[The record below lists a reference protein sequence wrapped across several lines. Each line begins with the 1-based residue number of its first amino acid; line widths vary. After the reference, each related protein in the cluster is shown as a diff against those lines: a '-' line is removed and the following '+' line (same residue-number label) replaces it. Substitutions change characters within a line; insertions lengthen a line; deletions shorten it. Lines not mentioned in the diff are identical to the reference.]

1 MIIGKIMMIQNSSSK
16 ESVEYLI
23 SKKIMEL
30 KGNIK
35 DYTLNRF
42 IEEVGVSKTSM
53 VRYLKNME
61 EEGCSSILQYFFFAH
76 IGYVV
81 EGDCCTQKISCAG
94 LR

>member
-1 MIIGKIMMIQNSSSK
+1 MLQVMIRVKNAIR
-16 ESVEYLI
+16 
-23 SKKIMEL
+23 KKC
-30 KGNIK
+30 
-35 DYTLNRF
+35 
-42 IEEVGVSKTSM
+42 

-61 EEGCSSILQYFFFAH
+61 EEGCSSILQYFFFAY

>member
-1 MIIGKIMMIQNSSSK
+1 MLQVMIRVKNAIR
-16 ESVEYLI
+16 
-23 SKKIMEL
+23 KKC
-30 KGNIK
+30 
-35 DYTLNRF
+35 
-42 IEEVGVSKTSM
+42 

-81 EGDCCTQKISCAG
+81 EGDCCTQKISCVG

>member
-1 MIIGKIMMIQNSSSK
+1 
-16 ESVEYLI
+16 
-23 SKKIMEL
+23 
-30 KGNIK
+30 
-35 DYTLNRF
+35 
-42 IEEVGVSKTSM
+42 
-53 VRYLKNME
+53 ME

>member
-1 MIIGKIMMIQNSSSK
+1 MLQVMIRVKNAIR
-16 ESVEYLI
+16 
-23 SKKIMEL
+23 KKC
-30 KGNIK
+30 
-35 DYTLNRF
+35 
-42 IEEVGVSKTSM
+42 

-76 IGYVV
+76 IGYAV